1 MNRKEFR
8 SRLLDLLK
16 GNARMPLREMAERL
30 AVTQKA
36 VETELSALEAEG
48 VVLGY
53 TAVIAPE
60 KEGEQVRA
68 LIEVQVQP
76 ERDSGFNSV
85 AERLARFDE
94 VVSVYLVSGHYD
106 LHLEVVGRS
115 LQDVA
120 HFVASKLASQPG
132 VRSCATLFLLKKYKE
147 GGFAFEP
154 EQPVERLKVSP

>member
-1 MNRKEFR
+1 MNKKEFR
-8 SRLLDLLK
+8 SRLLELLK
-16 GNARMPLREMAERL
+16 GNARMSVREMAERL
-30 AVTQKA
+30 SVTQKA
-36 VETELSALEAEG
+36 VEAELAALEAQG

-94 VVSVYLVSGHYD
+94 VASVYLVSGHYD

-147 GGFAFEP
+147 GGFAFAP

>member
-36 VETELSALEAEG
+36 VEAELSALEAEG

>member
-1 MNRKEFR
+1 MEEKSLRA
-8 SRLLDLLK
+8 SLIALLK
-16 GNARMPLREMAERL
+16 ANARMSVQEMADRL
-30 AVTQKA
+30 AVSAAEVSAELKA
-36 VETELSALEAEG
+36 MEKERVI
-48 VVLGY
+48 LGY

-60 KEGEQVRA
+60 NDGGQVRA

-76 ERDSGFNSV
+76 ERDKGFNAV
-85 AERLARFDE
+85 AEQLSKFDE
-94 VVSVYLVSGHYD
+94 VTAVYLVSGHYD

-147 GGFAFEP
+147 GGFAYEA
-154 EQPVERLKVSP
+154 EQPCQRLQIVP